1 MYTATGTLDKQHYI
15 NKYSPLVKRIAHH
28 MMARLPASV
37 QIGDLMQA
45 GLMGLLDA
53 ATRYEEEQGVQFET
67 YASQRIRGAILD
79 ELRHNDWLP
88 RGVRKSQRR
97 VDAAIARLEHR
108 LGRAPREAE
117 IAQELELALEDCA
130 RARVMASL
138 RPCGSMAR

>member
-53 ATRYEEEQGVQFET
+53 AARYEEEQGVQFET
-67 YASQRIRGAILD
+67 YASQRIRA
-79 ELRHNDWLP
+79 WM
-88 RGVRKSQRR
+88 RR
-97 VDAAIARLEHR
+97 FPGSNTDLAV
-108 LGRAPREAE
+108 PRE
-117 IAQELELALEDCA
+117 
-130 RARVMASL
+130 
-138 RPCGSMAR
+138 RPRSRWNWS